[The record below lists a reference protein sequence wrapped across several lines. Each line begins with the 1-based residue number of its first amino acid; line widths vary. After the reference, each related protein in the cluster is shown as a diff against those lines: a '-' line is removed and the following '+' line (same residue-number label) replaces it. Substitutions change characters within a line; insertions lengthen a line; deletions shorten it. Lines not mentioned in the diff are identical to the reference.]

1 VSGGEGL
8 GVAIDA
14 PILPGTAGGVAQF
27 VAGLISALGKLD
39 DGPET
44 YTIVAGTQE
53 QLDWL
58 KHYGGPNQRF
68 VLRAPLAAPH
78 ESAPAHNGVT
88 FPGLLKRALGPLL
101 PAARHVQRLLSVPVS
116 PVPPVPPRLWPEV
129 PLSDGFYES
138 LGVDVLHIPIQNFF
152 LCALPIVYNPHDLQ
166 HLHYPQFMKP
176 AVLAWRETIYPAG
189 CHFAHTVAVGS
200 QWIKD
205 DIVRQY
211 RIAPEKVQVIPEGPP
226 TELYPE
232 PSEHFLDKVKQQYRL
247 EQPFAL
253 YPAVTWP
260 HKNHLRLLEALAL
273 LRDQRGLIVRLVCTG
288 SHCDDFRPHIEKR
301 LHELKLSAQIEFLGF
316 VPEEDLRAIY
326 QLSQFVVEPSLF
338 EGSSLPI
345 FEAWSEGVPV
355 ACSNATALPEQAGDA
370 ALLFEPRTVEAMADA
385 IEKIATDTE
394 LRQQLRARGYSR
406 LKDFDWR
413 RTARAYRAVY
423 RRAAGH
429 SLTEEDRRLLA
440 WNWMTEPRR
449 EAAREQ

>member
-1 VSGGEGL
+1 MSGGEGL

-39 DGPET
+39 DGSET
-44 YTIVAGTQE
+44 YTIVVGSQE

-58 KHYGGPNQRF
+58 KRYGGPNQRF
-68 VLRAPLAAPH
+68 VLRAPLPAPHDAAP
-78 ESAPAHNGVT
+78 ADNGVA

-101 PAARHVQRLLSVPVS
+101 PAARHVQRLLSVPVPS
-116 PVPPVPPRLWPEV
+116 VPPVPPRLWPEV

-138 LGVDVLHIPIQNFF
+138 LGCDVIHIPTQNFV
-152 LCALPIVYNPHDLQ
+152 LCALPTIFNPHDLQ
-166 HLHYPQFMKP
+166 HLHYPQFFSP
-176 AVLAWRETIYPAG
+176 AVIAERETTYTAG
-189 CHFAHTVAVGS
+189 CHYAQTVAVGS
-200 QWIKD
+200 QWVKD

-226 TELYPE
+226 TELYAE
-232 PSEHFLDKVKQQYRL
+232 PSEDFLATVKQQYRL

-273 LRDQRGLIVRLVCTG
+273 LRDKRGLVVRLVCTG
-288 SHCDDFRPHIEKR
+288 SLFEEFWPRVEKCVYD
-301 LHELKLSAQIEFLGF
+301 LKLSQQVKFLGF
-316 VPEEDLRAIY
+316 IPEGDLRALY
-326 QLSQFVVEPSLF
+326 RLSHFLIEPTLF
-338 EGSSLPI
+338 EACGSPI
-345 FEAWSEGVPV
+345 FEAWLEGVPV
-355 ACSNATALPEQAGDA
+355 ACSNATALPEQVTDA
-370 ALLFEPRTVEAMADA
+370 ALLFEPREVEAIAAA
-385 IEKIATDTE
+385 IEKIATDSE
-394 LRQQLRARGYSR
+394 LRRQLRERGYSR

-413 RTARAYRAVY
+413 RTARAYRALY

-449 EAAREQ
+449 EAEREQ